1 METVIETVEVKKN
14 LERANIE
21 YHVNE
26 FCNVLAKRLSSTI
39 TPLGF
44 LMAFELLCSDMEK
57 GDGLYIKGIGEPIR
71 SRLSGM
77 PLGMI
82 MRMQI
87 NKIIDLA
94 FPMEFGQEIKSERA
108 AVMADMKAAGL

>member
-1 METVIETVEVKKN
+1 METVIETADVKKN

-26 FCNVLAKRLSSTI
+26 FCNVLAKRLPEQI

-57 GDGLYIKGIGEPIR
+57 GDGLFIKGIGEPIR

-77 PLGMI
+77 PLGPI

-94 FPMEFGQEIKSERA
+94 FPMDFGQEIKAERE
-108 AVMADMKAAGL
+108 AVLADMRAAGL

>member
-14 LERANIE
+14 LESVNIE

-26 FCNVLAKRLSSTI
+26 FCNVLAKRLPEKI

-77 PLGMI
+77 PLGGI

-87 NKIIDLA
+87 NKIIDKA
-94 FPMEFGQEIKSERA
+94 FPMDFGQEIKAERQ
-108 AVMADMKAAGL
+108 AVLDDMKASGL